1 MSIER
6 RRHKRITVSLEA
18 KLEGLHKN
26 YPARV
31 SDISVGG
38 CYVET
43 VAQVSVGEI
52 VQVDIYLPTGK
63 WLSLR
68 GEVLYFHQTIG
79 FGLRFLQLSQ
89 LEMEMLNHLIL
100 YSGDE

>member
-18 KLEGLHKN
+18 KLEGLHNN

-31 SDISVGG
+31 SDISIGG

-43 VAQVSVGEI
+43 VAQVSVNET
-52 VQVDIYLPTGK
+52 VRVEVHLPTGN

-68 GEVLYFHQTIG
+68 GEVLYSHHTIG

-100 YSGDE
+100 YSSDE